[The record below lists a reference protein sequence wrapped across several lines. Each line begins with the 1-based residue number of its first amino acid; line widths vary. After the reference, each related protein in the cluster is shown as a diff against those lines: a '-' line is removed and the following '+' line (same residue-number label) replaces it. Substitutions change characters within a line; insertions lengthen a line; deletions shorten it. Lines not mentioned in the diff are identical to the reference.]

1 MSVFQEKKIYVELII
16 GKMLSFFSA
25 FRRMQFL
32 QLKFNGK
39 VQRTRYEAQT
49 HPYTVLCDGVAFVV
63 DAMEIIN
70 YKDSIENLRHYYL
83 NSLIWFI
90 IYIYFLLSN
99 QMLLHISHRSAIMST
114 KLNLSR
120 KAHHNFIIAY

>member
-1 MSVFQEKKIYVELII
+1 MSVFQEKKNYVELII

-39 VQRTRYEAQT
+39 VQRTRYEVQT

-83 NSLIWFI
+83 NSLI
-90 IYIYFLLSN
+90 
-99 QMLLHISHRSAIMST
+99 
-114 KLNLSR
+114 
-120 KAHHNFIIAY
+120 